1 MRRAQQAAMELR
13 DIFERTLRLMNKISR
28 DLTMLSGPTFQ
39 QFLGYPI
46 EPAASSSPTNARPT
60 ESWKGPAPLCYLI
73 IIFARLYELHRR

>member
-1 MRRAQQAAMELR
+1 VDNIFNETRVLLSEAGETMRRAQQAAMELR

-46 EPAASSSPTNARPT
+46 ERHFVT
-60 ESWKGPAPLCYLI
+60 
-73 IIFARLYELHRR
+73 